1 MFRGFVVCAL
11 SLGAVLSGVCTA
23 SAPVEA
29 SSQCTPMPVTTRAAS
44 TADHQTQPHGLSVA
58 SLNMAGRPDI
68 GDELAAWAQQ
78 RAIDVLLLQE
88 VGDKSADGAQF
99 IAALSD
105 RLGFHS
111 VYAPA
116 DLLGKGQTQGLAIV
130 SRNPIDDAQITVLSH
145 HHLRFRSRCRIALAA
160 TVSTADGPV
169 RIVNVH
175 LDTRIN
181 SEDRLAQLAPILEG
195 LEHDQRPQIIGGD
208 FNTMDIGWFQ
218 SMWPLPYAQH
228 QAKAVRTLMAGEGFH
243 TPFVDTRATFKLL
256 GLPLKLDWLFL
267 KGINAVAWSVDE
279 ARLSD
284 HRGVWARVTPAERG
298 NQPSV
303 D

>member
-1 MFRGFVVCAL
+1 MRVLGLAAL
-11 SLGAVLSGVCTA
+11 LTGACIA

-29 SSQCTPMPVTTRAAS
+29 STSCTPMPVAARPAPTS
-44 TADHQTQPHGLSVA
+44 HHQSQPHGLSVA
-58 SLNMAGRPDI
+58 SLNMAGRADI
-68 GDELAAWAQQ
+68 ADELAAWAQQ

-88 VGDKSADGAQF
+88 VGAKSVDGGQF

-116 DLLGKGQTQGLAIV
+116 DLLGNGQTQGLAIV
-130 SRNPIDDAQITVLSH
+130 SRNPIDDAQIAVLSH

-181 SEDRLAQLAPILEG
+181 TEDRLAQLAPILVG
-195 LEHDQRPQIIGGD
+195 LEHDQHPQIIGGD
-208 FNTMDIGWFQ
+208 FNTMDVGWFQ

-228 QAKAVRTLMAGEGFH
+228 QARAVRTLMADEGFH
-243 TPFVDTRATFKLL
+243 TPFVETRATFKLM

-267 KGINAVAWSVDE
+267 KGINALEWSVDE
-279 ARLSD
+279 APLSD
-284 HRGVWARVTPAERG
+284 HRGVWARVTPTERG

>member
-1 MFRGFVVCAL
+1 
-11 SLGAVLSGVCTA
+11 
-23 SAPVEA
+23 
-29 SSQCTPMPVTTRAAS
+29 
-44 TADHQTQPHGLSVA
+44 
-58 SLNMAGRPDI
+58 
-68 GDELAAWAQQ
+68 
-78 RAIDVLLLQE
+78 
-88 VGDKSADGAQF
+88 
-99 IAALSD
+99 
-105 RLGFHS
+105 HS

-145 HHLRFRSRCRIALAA
+145 HHLRFRSRCRIALWA
-160 TVSTADGPV
+160 TVSTPDGPV

-181 SEDRLAQLAPILEG
+181 TDDRLAQLAPILER

-208 FNTMDIGWFQ
+208 FNTMDVGWFQ

-228 QAKAVRTLMAGEGFH
+228 QAKAVRTLMATEGFH
-243 TPFVDTRATFKLL
+243 TPFVGTRATFKLM

-267 KGINAVAWSVDE
+267 KGIKALDWSVDE

-284 HRGVWARVTPAERG
+284 HRGVWARVTRTERP
-298 NQPSV
+298 NQSSV

>member
-1 MFRGFVVCAL
+1 MRFL
-11 SLGAVLSGVCTA
+11 SLVTLLSGVCIGST
-23 SAPVEA
+23 PVEA
-29 SSQCTPMPVTTRAAS
+29 STPCTPMPVTTRAAP
-44 TADHQTQPHGLSVA
+44 TADRQPQLHGLSIA

-78 RAIDVLLLQE
+78 RTIDVLLLQE
-88 VGDKSADGAQF
+88 VGAKSADGAQF

-105 RLGFHS
+105 RLGFHF

-116 DLLGKGQTQGLAIV
+116 DRLGKGRTQGLAIV
-130 SRNPIDDAQITVLSH
+130 SRSPIDDEEVTVLSY

-160 TVSTADGPV
+160 TVTTADGPV

-181 SEDRLAQLAPILEG
+181 TDDRLAQLAPVLEG
-195 LEHDQRPQIIGGD
+195 LDDDQRPQIIGGD
-208 FNTMDIGWFQ
+208 FNTMDFGWFQ
-218 SMWPLPYAQH
+218 TMWPFPYAQR
-228 QAKAVRTLMAGEGFH
+228 QARAVRTFMADDGFH
-243 TPFVDTRATFKLL
+243 TPFMGTKATFKFF

-267 KGINAVAWSVDE
+267 KGIKALDWSVDE
-279 ARLSD
+279 APLSD
-284 HRGVWARVTPAERG
+284 HRGVWARVTRIERF

>member
-1 MFRGFVVCAL
+1 MRIV
-11 SLGAVLSGVCTA
+11 SLVTLLGGVCIGSTL
-23 SAPVEA
+23 VEA
-29 SSQCTPMPVTTRAAS
+29 ATPCTPMPVTTHAAQ
-44 TADHQTQPHGLSVA
+44 TADRQPQLHGVSVA

-68 GDELAAWAQQ
+68 GDELAEWARQ

-88 VGDKSADGAQF
+88 VGAKSADGAQF
-99 IAALSD
+99 IAALSN

-169 RIVNVH
+169 RLVNVH

-181 SEDRLAQLAPILEG
+181 TEDRLAQLAPILEG

-208 FNTMDIGWFQ
+208 FNTMDVGWFQ

-228 QAKAVRTLMAGEGFH
+228 QAKAVRTLMAHEGFH
-243 TPFVDTRATFKLL
+243 TPFVDTRATFKLM

-267 KGINAVAWSVDE
+267 KGITALDWSVDE

-284 HRGVWARVTPAERG
+284 HRGVWARVTSTKRG
-298 NQPSV
+298 NQPSI